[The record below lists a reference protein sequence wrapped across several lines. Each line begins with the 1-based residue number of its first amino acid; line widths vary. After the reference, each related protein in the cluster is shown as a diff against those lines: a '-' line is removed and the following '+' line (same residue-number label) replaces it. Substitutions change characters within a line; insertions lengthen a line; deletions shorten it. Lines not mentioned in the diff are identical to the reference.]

1 MSCVCCAVVPGPDDA
16 LQAPAAPQHELMVQE
31 DRRDWAEEQMAQ
43 GAGPHTAA
51 RDDAAARLRA
61 FEDISA
67 GNLGLPLP
75 PLPISAV
82 EGSLLKSGHCLIT
95 TSCTSGLRCSR
106 HACQGSARLLFRQPV
121 RRTAMT
127 WVMVQMWRSGPG

>member
-1 MSCVCCAVVPGPDDA
+1 MICVCCAAAPGPDDA

-31 DRRDWAEEQMAQ
+31 DCRDWAEEQMAQ

-67 GNLGLPLP
+67 GDCRLPMP
-75 PLPISAV
+75 PLPLWALGGFHEV
-82 EGSLLKSGHCLIT
+82 KPLPYHP
-95 TSCTSGLRCSR
+95 SCTSVLRCSR
-106 HACQGSARLLFRQPV
+106 HACIGSIRPFSRQPV

-127 WVMVQMWRSGPG
+127 WVTMQMWRSGPG